1 MKTLL
6 TLAFFFVCFSNV
18 SSAQY
23 GSDHVNPFGAMPF
36 IGMPQTASSA
46 NGNSQSA
53 VIAAT
58 GGYAVDMSLSRIN
71 DQTAYSMMLDNHTK
85 KIDTYFNGRS
95 SNAYYRDME
104 EWRKQERTYLK
115 KIGFWNRETINYVYG
130 R

>member
-1 MKTLL
+1 MKFLMTIV
-6 TLAFFFVCFSNV
+6 FFLIITTPCF
-18 SSAQY
+18 AQY

-53 VIAAT
+53 IIAAT

-104 EWRKQERTYLK
+104 EWRKKEKAYLK
-115 KIGFWNRETINYVYG
+115 RSGIWNRETINYIYG

>member
-6 TLAFFFVCFSNV
+6 TLALFFVCFSN
-18 SSAQY
+18 SAFAQY
-23 GSDHVNPFGAMPF
+23 GSEHVNPFGGLPY

-53 VIAAT
+53 IIAAN

-104 EWRKQERTYLK
+104 EWRKKEKAYLK
-115 KIGFWNRETINYVYG
+115 RIGLWNRQTIDYIYG

>member
-1 MKTLL
+1 MKFLITTVL
-6 TLAFFFVCFSNV
+6 FVIATNSCV
-18 SSAQY
+18 AQY

-85 KIDTYFNGRS
+85 KIDTYFNGRN
-95 SNAYYRDME
+95 SNAYYRDMDA
-104 EWRKQERTYLK
+104 WRKQERTYLK
-115 KIGFWNRETINYVYG
+115 KIGLWNRETINYIYG

>member
-1 MKTLL
+1 MKFLILILL
-6 TLAFFFVCFSNV
+6 LGTPSTCCF
-18 SSAQY
+18 AQY

-95 SNAYYRDME
+95 SNAYYIDME

-115 KIGFWNRETINYVYG
+115 KIGFWNRETINYIYG

>member
-1 MKTLL
+1 MKLL
-6 TLAFFFVCFSNV
+6 IALLFFGIYTSPCF
-18 SSAQY
+18 AQY
-23 GSDHVNPFGAMPF
+23 GSEHVNPFGALPY

-53 VIAAT
+53 IIAAN

-104 EWRKQERTYLK
+104 EWRKKEKAYLK
-115 KIGFWNRETINYVYG
+115 RIGLWNRQTIDYIYG
-130 R
+130 H

>member
-6 TLAFFFVCFSNV
+6 TLALFFVYFSN
-18 SSAQY
+18 SSLAQY
-23 GSDHVNPFGAMPF
+23 GSEHVNPFGAMPF

-85 KIDTYFNGRS
+85 KIDTYFNGRN

-104 EWRKQERTYLK
+104 EWRKKEKAYLK
-115 KIGFWNRETINYVYG
+115 RIGLWNRQTIDYIYG
-130 R
+130 H

>member
-1 MKTLL
+1 MKFLILILL
-6 TLAFFFVCFSNV
+6 LGTPSICF
-18 SSAQY
+18 AQY

-115 KIGFWNRETINYVYG
+115 KIGFWNRETINYIYG